1 MPSKPNILIVGPSG
15 SGKSSSL
22 ETLFKSHPTKVAFI
36 DLERKG
42 MPFLYDPKSLA
53 FFAEPTDFTE
63 AQRAMTAAKA
73 SKATIVVY
81 DSFQKYLEHVRDW
94 AKAKYTGWDIWT
106 AYNAEIGKFHAF
118 NKSLERLVIVSAG
131 DEVVYVEQAEG
142 TRLSRVRASV
152 PWGKEW
158 EGKIE
163 KEYLIVLFCY
173 AKRDKTGKIRH
184 YFAPHTDGITS
195 AKSPQWLELADDEP
209 NDVSVVVNKLIE
221 KNQI

>member
-22 ETLFKSHPTKVAFI
+22 ETLFKKHPQKVAFI

-42 MPFLYDPKSLA
+42 MPFLYDHHTLA
-53 FFAEPTDFTE
+53 FYAEPEDKTQ
-63 AQRAMTAAKA
+63 AQEAMTKAKA
-73 SKATIVVY
+73 STASVIVY
-81 DSFQKYLEHVRDW
+81 DSFQKYLEYVRDW
-94 AKAKYTGWDIWT
+94 AKAKYQGWDIWT
-106 AYNAEIGKFHAF
+106 AYNAEIGKFMSF
-118 NKSLERLVIVSAG
+118 MKSTERLVIVCSG
-131 DEVVYVEQAEG
+131 DEVVYIEQAEG

-163 KEYLIVLFCY
+163 KEFLIVLFCY
-173 AKRDKTGKIRH
+173 AKRDKDGKVKH

-195 AKSPQWLELADDEP
+195 AKAPQWLQLPETMP
-209 NDVSVVVNKLIE
+209 NDVCLVVDKLVE
-221 KNQI
+221 QKQI